1 MVEVTFSNSLDTR
14 IKNLFSSPFN
24 SDEQVD
30 LELQRIDEEMICSKE
45 TALLRID
52 KIVRKIA
59 SYHDK
64 TYKDWSR
71 QIQVLVDRQVT
82 LNFLE
87 AYPRW
92 ESVISSTAVLDV
104 IKTLYGLET
113 GEACTLE
120 EAANRLGISK
130 QSVGETKKKA
140 MALLDIAHGNIKK
153 TVSKSPL
160 IEDRKRLANALK
172 SFRGDRTIAEMAQY
186 FGVSD
191 AIYWKLENEDNK
203 YITPEHYKIF
213 GEVFKQK

>member
-1 MVEVTFSNSLDTR
+1 MDNLKIPKSEQYYFYFGDEGIKIFQKTFPLWKEVTFSNSLDTR

-24 SDEQVD
+24 SDEQID

-130 QSVGETKKKA
+130 QSVGETKKKGHG
-140 MALLDIAHGNIKK
+140 IA
-153 TVSKSPL
+153 
-160 IEDRKRLANALK
+160 
-172 SFRGDRTIAEMAQY
+172 
-186 FGVSD
+186 
-191 AIYWKLENEDNK
+191 
-203 YITPEHYKIF
+203 
-213 GEVFKQK
+213 